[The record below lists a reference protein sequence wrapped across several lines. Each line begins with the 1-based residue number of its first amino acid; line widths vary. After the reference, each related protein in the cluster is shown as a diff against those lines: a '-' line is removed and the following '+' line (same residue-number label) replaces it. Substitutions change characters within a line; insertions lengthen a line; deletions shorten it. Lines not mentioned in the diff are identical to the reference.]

1 MQWHKK
7 SEIEVYKFKR
17 NKYNCIIANTIWL
30 SLVKTKNNFWKIE
43 KLVSIYRKIAEY
55 KFNVQ
60 NSISSNKVELNIAI
74 QKDFL

>member
-1 MQWHKK
+1 MTQEK
-7 SEIEVYKFKR
+7 EIEVYKFKR

-30 SLVKTKNNFWKIE
+30 SLVKIQKEFLKIE

-60 NSISSNKVELNIAI
+60 NSISSNKVELNI
-74 QKDFL
+74 